1 MVLSEKVTN
10 FEQYIKSR
18 DDEVEKLKFKL
29 SLAESQLERIVP
41 MLVDAQEDVSVLF
54 VRLDA
59 VDKTQLELK
68 RDL

>member
-18 DDEVEKLKFKL
+18 DDEVEKLKVKL